1 MDDHTDR
8 RLEDLEVKLAFMDD
22 LLDRLNDLVARQQ
35 GQIDQLAAELR
46 RQQVQLDGAAAGG
59 PGAPRDERPPH
70 W

>member
-35 GQIDQLAAELR
+35 GQIDRLAAELH
-46 RQQVQLDGAAAGG
+46 RQQVQLDGAAVGG
-59 PGAPRDERPPH
+59 PGASRDERPPH